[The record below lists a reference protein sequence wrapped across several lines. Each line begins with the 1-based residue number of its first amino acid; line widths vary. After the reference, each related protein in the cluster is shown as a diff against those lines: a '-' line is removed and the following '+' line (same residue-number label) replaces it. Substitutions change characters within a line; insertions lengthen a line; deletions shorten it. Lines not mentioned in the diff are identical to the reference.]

1 MAISLPCYQGLLGRL
16 EFVILFTSSGEL
28 ILNFLRHRFAPKP
41 GRILLLLHQLKD
53 KFVALWQEEWRNL
66 FLRHIVSLFVHFLS
80 LFLFS
85 VFSVGDVVAL
95 IAIADVLVC
104 ESRAASEYLRC
115 HHLLGQYVT
124 FDTSSKQ
131 S

>member
-16 EFVILFTSSGEL
+16 EFVVLFASSGEL

-41 GRILLLLHQLKD
+41 SRILLLLHQLED
-53 KFVALWQEEWRNL
+53 KFVALRQEEWRNL
-66 FLRHIVSLFVHFLS
+66 FLRQIVSLFVHFLS
-80 LFLFS
+80 LFHLS

-104 ESRAASEYLRC
+104 ESRAASE
-115 HHLLGQYVT
+115 
-124 FDTSSKQ
+124 
-131 S
+131 